1 MILRGLEARLD
12 NNMQKD
18 EVLIDLILPKQR
30 KIIIALIQDAI
41 LVFAFTF
48 LTATCAKIKIEIGP
62 VPITGQTFAVLLSGI
77 LLGSPRAA
85 LSQVF
90 YLFFGLA
97 GVPLFARGRGI
108 QYISSP
114 TFGYIVGFIF
124 AAFFVGKLAEKG
136 WIKTFQKSIS
146 AMIAGNIL
154 IYAFGLGWLAKFIPP
169 QDVLKVGLL
178 PFLLGDAIKILL
190 AASVAPLSWR
200 FIKKFKGQEI
210 K

>member
-18 EVLIDLILPKQR
+18 EVLIDLIIPKQQ
-30 KIIIALIQDAI
+30 KIIIALVQDTI
-41 LVFAFTF
+41 LVFTFTF
-48 LTATCAKIKIEIGP
+48 LTAIFAKMKIEIGP
-62 VPITGQTFAVLLSGI
+62 VPITGQTFAVMLSGI
-77 LLGSPRAA
+77 ILGSLRGTF
-85 LSQVF
+85 SQIF
-90 YLFFGLA
+90 YLSLGLA
-97 GVPLFARGRGI
+97 GLPFFARGGGA
-108 QYISSP
+108 QYILSP
-114 TFGYIVGFIF
+114 TFGYVVGFIF
-124 AAFFVGKLAEKG
+124 CAFLVGRLSEKG

>member
-1 MILRGLEARLD
+1 MERE
-12 NNMQKD
+12 Q
-18 EVLIDLILPKQR
+18 VLIDLILPKQR

-146 AMIAGNIL
+146 AMIVGNIL
-154 IYAFGLGWLAKFIPP
+154 IYAFGLGWLAKFISFK
-169 QDVLKVGLL
+169 DILRVGLL
-178 PFLLGDAIKILL
+178 PFLLGDLIKIIL
-190 AASVAPLSWR
+190 AASIAPFSWGLVN
-200 FIKKFKGQEI
+200 KFKGQ
-210 K
+210 KVNNF